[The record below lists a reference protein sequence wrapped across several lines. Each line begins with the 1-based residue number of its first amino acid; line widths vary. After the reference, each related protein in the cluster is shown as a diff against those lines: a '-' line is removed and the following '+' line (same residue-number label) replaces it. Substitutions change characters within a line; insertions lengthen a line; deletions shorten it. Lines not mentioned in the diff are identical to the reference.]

1 MEANV
6 SSCLFR
12 NPLLLYLFVSLQPL
26 FNANSASFRPTK
38 REEGEERREKQ
49 LRKEKEERERKI
61 GMDQKYDCLLKLNT
75 ENIFVVLAMF

>member
-1 MEANV
+1 M
-6 SSCLFR
+6 
-12 NPLLLYLFVSLQPL
+12 SLQPL
-26 FNANSASFRPTK
+26 FDANSVFFRPTK

-75 ENIFVVLAMF
+75 KNIFVVLAMF